1 MIYIRA
7 LLDYCIIALL
17 AMTTIPTLAN
27 FIIPTKKYG
36 DASFNLIDPSSNSP
50 GSFTFTS
57 ETQSVATI
65 SGRTVTIVGIGSS
78 VITAIQA
85 ASGIYTTKTITAVF
99 IVTTQPTWYPSLI
112 QNTVTGALDIVGTA
126 YTGDNTYT
134 LWVDSTFTLAQ
145 VDVDR
150 LPPLIRGSNLRPTGI
165 GVLPMILSGSTNQNP
180 NCPILYDCSENSYAL
195 TVFHLDN
202 LYYTA
207 QQLPVNDPRYDSN
220 DLKAYKDVF
229 VINGVIDAT
238 NSILYNQDSI
248 TINVNIKQAAGIW
261 NNIYYTEKIVHFP
274 FTITKVATNISL
286 RSISL
291 TPLPSSL
298 LGSNG
303 SGYTIEREYT
313 QSSIDLSY
321 SMFATTDRQLLNGG
335 GIDYTSIIY
344 YLTQPGRELFT
355 FQNDYISITNNRI
368 TFLSSSYSY
377 NPFVPNDN
385 PVYDEI
391 PILFFQEATA
401 SYKRSQF
408 VGDPNYSPPTQ
419 RTTIK
424 IRIVKST
431 PKFNNQIPAE
441 NSNVAGTTYTLPDIS
456 KMTYDD
462 PFEILSPGTDNTDAS
477 DNFIVSSSNP
487 DIVKIKIENGKNMAY
502 IYNSGTITITV
513 TQTSTRNF
521 KAKTATFLIY
531 VNLISPSLI
540 NCNTNIVYTNP
551 YQKQFWT
558 RFKPAC
564 PDYNFS
570 IKDSTGVTRKLTA
583 PEVDDI
589 YSERRKTEILK
600 YNKNVGGLTKS
611 QKYAKAVRGELM
623 RQIGNESKYLTGA
636 NGTTL
641 VCKSQPSRVLCGLTS
656 ACGVPGKERVLCY
669 DPSINVYNLTRTYE
683 YKAGQQTVS
692 NIPTLALT
700 QPRNLVADVSDNNRI
715 ILTWDSP
722 ISNGGL
728 PITGYVISYSLNNK
742 IWAPYTSIFP
752 NKNGLIDQLSGE
764 RNGNTIIFQ
773 DISGSISIKSD
784 TVYYI
789 SVFSANE
796 RGLSSVPVTI
806 SVKTTSVPSI
816 ITDFGLFDVDR
827 KFLSVDLKWVDP
839 INTGSSSGG
848 YNGPAISQYQLQY
861 KTSTDTSWT
870 KLFIDILS
878 VVSDTANPNSK
889 KYTLR
894 NLTNEKS
901 YSIKIEP
908 VNKIGIGP
916 ESKIIT
922 ARTLMKPSPP
932 LNIVVTS
939 RYGVPPASTG
949 AGSSKINY
957 IIVTWDKPDNGGSV
971 ISSYNITISG
981 FETKFSPVIL
991 TSTQTS
997 YTYYITT
1004 LNSKFIEIGTYSLSL
1019 TSKNSNFAS
1028 ESSTLSNVTILSITS
1043 KITIVEPIIIN
1054 YSGNSISNIS
1064 ISFFVETFNYID
1076 NPITNIMVSGL
1087 GELGNFTYETLLDID
1102 GQTIRGTGKHTIIV
1116 PRSYKD
1122 ETFIVAGNNYN
1133 ISVNAQ
1139 FGGSIYS
1146 SDTKSESVLIKPLIR
1161 I

>member
-1 MIYIRA
+1 
-7 LLDYCIIALL
+7 
-17 AMTTIPTLAN
+17 MTTIPTLTN
-27 FIIPTKKYG
+27 FVIPTKKYG

-50 GSFTFTS
+50 GSFTFISDSPT
-57 ETQSVATI
+57 VATI
-65 SGRTVTIVGIGSS
+65 IGRTVTIVGVGSS
-78 VITAIQA
+78 VITATQA
-85 ASGIYTTKTITAVF
+85 ASGIYTTANIAATF

-134 LWVDSTFTLAQ
+134 LWVDTTFTLSP
-145 VDVDR
+145 VDVAR

-229 VINGVIDAT
+229 VINGVIDAA

-286 RSISL
+286 LSISS
-291 TPLPSSL
+291 TPLPLSL
-298 LGSNG
+298 LGPNG

-313 QSSIDLSY
+313 QTSIDLSY

-335 GIDYTSIIY
+335 GIDYTNIIY
-344 YLTQPGRELFT
+344 YLTQTGREVFT
-355 FQNDYISITNNRI
+355 FQNDNISISNNRI

-408 VGDPNYSPPTQ
+408 IGDSNFSPPLQ

-431 PKFNNQIPAE
+431 PKFSNQIPAE
-441 NSNVAGTTYTLPDIS
+441 NSNVAGTTYTLPDVS

-462 PFEILSPGTDNTDAS
+462 PFEIISPGTTNTDAS
-477 DNFIVSSSNP
+477 DNFIISSSNP
-487 DIVKIKIENGKNMAY
+487 DIIKIKVENGKNMAY
-502 IYNSGTITITV
+502 IYNAGIITITV

-521 KAKTATFLIY
+521 KAKSATFLIY

-570 IKDSTGVTRKLTA
+570 IKDATGVTRKLTA

-600 YNKNVGGLTKS
+600 YSKNVGGLTKS

-641 VCKSQPSRVLCGLTS
+641 VCPSPPSRVLCGLTS

-742 IWAPYTSIFP
+742 IWSPYTSIFP
-752 NKNGLIDQLSGE
+752 NKNGPIDQLSGE

-816 ITDFGLFDVDR
+816 ITEFGLFDVDR
-827 KFLSVDLKWVDP
+827 KFLSIDLKWVDP

-861 KTSTDTSWT
+861 KTSTETSWT
-870 KLFIDILS
+870 KLLIANLS
-878 VVSDTANPNSK
+878 VVSDTASSTSK

-894 NLTNEKS
+894 NLTNEKT

-908 VNKIGIGP
+908 INTIGTGP

-932 LNIVVTS
+932 LNIVITS

-949 AGSSKINY
+949 AGTSKLNY

-981 FETKFSPVIL
+981 YETKFSPVIL

-997 YTYYITT
+997 YIYYITT
-1004 LNSKFIEIGTYSLSL
+1004 LNSKIIEIGTYSLSL
-1019 TSKNSNFAS
+1019 TSKNSNFTS
-1028 ESSTLSNVTILSITS
+1028 ESSISSNVTILPITS

-1054 YSGNSISNIS
+1054 YNGNSISNIS

-1076 NPITNIMVSGL
+1076 NPITNIKVSGL
-1087 GELGNFTYETLLDID
+1087 GELGTYTYETLLNID
-1102 GQTIRGTGKHTIIV
+1102 GKPITGAGKHTIIV
-1116 PRSYKD
+1116 PRNYKD

-1139 FGGSIYS
+1139 FGGNVYS
-1146 SDTKSESVLIKPLIR
+1146 SDTKSESVTIKPLIR